1 MYKFLCILVKNV
13 SLLAGIELYYSD
25 ALRCVFN
32 ALPTHRATQE
42 NTFLLKEEIEGLKK
56 KLERSERHSED
67 LARLQVEHEV
77 YRSSTSTCNKLTI

>member
-1 MYKFLCILVKNV
+1 MVTSTCILMLNNGMPPRV
-13 SLLAGIELYYSD
+13 AGNRLSSYSD

-32 ALPTHRATQE
+32 ALPSHRATQE

-67 LARLQVEHEV
+67 LARLQVEYEV
-77 YRSSTSTCNKLTI
+77 YQYFCLQ